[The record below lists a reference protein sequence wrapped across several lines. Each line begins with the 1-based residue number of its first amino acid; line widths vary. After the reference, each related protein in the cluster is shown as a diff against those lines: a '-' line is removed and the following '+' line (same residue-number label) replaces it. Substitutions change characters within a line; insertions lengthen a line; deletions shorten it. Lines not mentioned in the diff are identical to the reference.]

1 LLVAAI
7 TLVVVALFGGPFA
20 SAEPQEH
27 VYDVYLKL
35 EGFNGYSVT
44 KGYEK
49 WIALNDNVKF
59 GVGNSSAVV
68 GAGAGV
74 SLSKPTFDGIE
85 FTKPTDSASIQ
96 LMQAAAMST
105 VIKSASI
112 VFVKAGATG
121 AKPFLTV
128 DLTDVVLNS
137 YSFDGGVE
145 TIKIGYSSITMSYT
159 ALKPDGSVGSTIKGG
174 FDLRKL
180 IKI

>member
-1 LLVAAI
+1 M
-7 TLVVVALFGGPFA
+7 FGGPFA

-35 EGFNGYSVT
+35 EGFSGDSVT

-59 GVGNSSAVV
+59 GVENTSVV
-68 GAGAGV
+68 AGSGTGIAI
-74 SLSKPTFDGIE
+74 SKPTFNGIQ

-121 AKPFLTV
+121 TKPFLTV

-145 TIKIGYSSITMSYT
+145 TIKVGYSSINMSYT
-159 ALKPDGSVGSTIKGG
+159 ALKADGTAGATIKGG
-174 FDLRKL
+174 FDLKKL